1 MLGNPDNHKRNM
13 GSRFVAYY
21 DYFFLNIMIIIIPY
35 TLVNFLNQLD
45 NVGTEGED
53 ERGRRIDRRSIF

>member
-1 MLGNPDNHKRNM
+1 M
-13 GSRFVAYY
+13 
-21 DYFFLNIMIIIIPY
+21 IIIIIPY

-53 ERGRRIDRRSIF
+53 ERGRRIDSRSIF